1 MCAVQLPGREG
12 RLRDAPYRR
21 LSLLVEALVDLVVA
35 RADVPLVLFGHSM
48 GAVIAFELAQAL
60 RRTAGLSPAHLFVSG
75 RRAPQEAE
83 PDPPVHTLPDGA
95 FVAEIRRRYDG
106 IPDAILQDR
115 DLMQLFLPTLRADL
129 ELIETYAYRP
139 GPPLDCPLSVFGGQQ
154 DPRTSVASLDAWRSQ
169 TRGPFTLRMFPGGH
183 FFVQAARPA
192 VVQEVARL
200 LAATDASEER
210 PE

>member
-1 MCAVQLPGREG
+1 
-12 RLRDAPYRR
+12 
-21 LSLLVEALVDLVVA
+21 
-35 RADVPLVLFGHSM
+35 M
-48 GAVIAFELAQAL
+48 GAIIAFELARAL
-60 RRTAGLSPAHLFVSG
+60 RRTAGPSPAHLFVSG
-75 RRAPQEAE
+75 RRAPQESE
-83 PDPPVHTLPDGA
+83 PDPPVHTLPDAA

-115 DLMQLFLPTLRADL
+115 ELMQLFLPTLRADL
-129 ELIETYAYRP
+129 ELIETYVYEPDQPDQPDRP
-139 GPPLDCPLSVFGGQQ
+139 EGPLDCPLAVFGGQQ

-183 FFVQAARPA
+183 FFVQASRPA